1 MEQQAVKILRGL
13 FFLLITM
20 LLIAPPS
27 AVTAAATSE
36 RSLQVGSLRRA
47 FRIYVPSALASPAAL
62 VFVLHGGGGTAR
74 QMERSVTF
82 NALADRSGFVVVYPD
97 AVDRNW
103 NDGRNAASIRSQRE
117 RVDDVG
123 FISAVIDALSR
134 EMRMDSRRI
143 FATGISNGGFMSQR
157 LAVDLSDRIAAIAP
171 VASGMAPGLAARF
184 PPREP
189 VSVLVMNGT
198 RDPLVPYHG
207 GRVLRDRG
215 ETIDTD
221 EIIRIW
227 VQHNRCRTPGVAV
240 MLPDEDPADGTRVR
254 KMTYTG
260 CAGRAEVALYAIDGG
275 GHTWP
280 GGSQYLPRGIIGRVC
295 RDIDAARVI
304 WEFFAAHPK
313 P

>member
-1 MEQQAVKILRGL
+1 MRGMFL
-13 FFLLITM
+13 PLLLI
-20 LLIAPPS
+20 LLAAPATS
-27 AVTAAATSE
+27 FTVTATSE
-36 RSLQVGSLRRA
+36 RSVQVGSLRRT
-47 FRIYVPSALASPAAL
+47 FRIYVPAAATSPAAL

-74 QMERSVTF
+74 QMERSVSF
-82 NALADRSGFVVVYPD
+82 NALADRFGFVVIYPD

-103 NDGRNAASIRSQRE
+103 NDGRDAANIRSQRE
-117 RVDDVG
+117 AVDDVG
-123 FISAVIDALSR
+123 FIATLIDVLSR
-134 EMRMDSRRI
+134 EMRIDRRRI

-157 LAVDLSDRIAAIAP
+157 LAVDLSERIAAIAP
-171 VASGMAPGLAARF
+171 VASGMAPALAAHF
-184 PPREP
+184 PPKEP

-215 ETIDTD
+215 ETMDTD

-227 VQHNRCRTPGVAV
+227 VQHNRCPTPGMTVV
-240 MLPDEDPADGTRVR
+240 LPDDDPTDGTRVR
-254 KMTYTG
+254 KTSYTG
-260 CAGRAEVALYAIDGG
+260 CAGRAEVALYAIEGG

-295 RDIDAARVI
+295 RDIDATRVI

>member
-1 MEQQAVKILRGL
+1 MKRGMNILRGL
-13 FFLLITM
+13 FLRLILM
-20 LLIAPPS
+20 LLAFPS
-27 AVTAAATSE
+27 PVATAAATSE
-36 RSLQVGSLRRA
+36 RSLQAGGLRRA
-47 FRIYVPSALASPAAL
+47 FRTYMPAVVASPAPL

-74 QMERSVTF
+74 QMERSVSF
-82 NALADRSGFVVVYPD
+82 NALADRFGFVVIYPD

-103 NDGRNAASIRSQRE
+103 NDGRNAANIRSQRE
-117 RVDDVG
+117 AVDDVG
-123 FISAVIDALSR
+123 FIATLIDVLSR
-134 EMRMDSRRI
+134 EMRIDRRRI

-157 LAVDLSDRIAAIAP
+157 LAVDLSERIAAIAP
-171 VASGMAPGLAARF
+171 VASGMAPALAARF
-184 PPREP
+184 PPKGP

-215 ETIDTD
+215 ETMDTD

-227 VQHNRCRTPGVAV
+227 VQHNRCPPPGMTVV
-240 MLPDEDPADGTRVR
+240 LPDNDPADGTRVR
-254 KMTYTG
+254 KTTYTG
-260 CAGRAEVALYAIDGG
+260 CAGRAEVALYAIEGG

-295 RDIDAARVI
+295 RDIDATRVI